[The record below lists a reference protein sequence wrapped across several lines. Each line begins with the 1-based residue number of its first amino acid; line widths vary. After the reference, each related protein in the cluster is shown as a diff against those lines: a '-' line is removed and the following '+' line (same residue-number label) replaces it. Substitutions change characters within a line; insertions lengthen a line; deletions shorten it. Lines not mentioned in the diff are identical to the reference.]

1 MSTHPPGAPEPMDER
16 VNPCAHREDPGPR
29 LLYAVRHGQS
39 TVNAGIRPATPAEA
53 DDMAIE
59 LTELGA
65 RQAVALGRW
74 LAALPPEHRPEIVL
88 CSPYRRAVTTWQ
100 LAEAELRDAGVPAP
114 CRVTV
119 PALHDR
125 FRGTLSHIPA
135 DEVQQ
140 RYPEQYAAERAD
152 PLGYRPPDGESF
164 HDVAARLTGVVERI
178 AADTRHRR
186 TLVVA
191 HDAVILLLRR
201 LLEHLDDAGTLA
213 VAAAGLAGNAS
224 VTAWAQHE
232 DGYRL
237 LYYDRRDHLP
247 RT

>member
-1 MSTHPPGAPEPMDER
+1 MSTLPPGHPVVPAQ
-16 VNPCAHREDPGPR
+16 PCPHHDGATPR
-29 LLYAVRHGQS
+29 LLYAARHGQS

-74 LAALPPEHRPEIVL
+74 FAALPPEQLPDSVL
-88 CSPYRRAVTTWQ
+88 CSPYRRAAATWQ
-100 LAEAELRDAGVPAP
+100 LAEAELRAAGVTVP
-114 CRVTV
+114 CRVTE
-119 PALHDR
+119 PNLYDR
-125 FRGTLSHIPA
+125 FRGALSHIPA
-135 DEVQQ
+135 DEVRQ

-152 PLGYRPPDGESF
+152 PLGYRPPGGESF
-164 HDVAARLTGVVERI
+164 LDVADRLAGVVDRI
-178 AADTRHRR
+178 VADTRHRR
-186 TLVVA
+186 VLIVA

-201 LLEHLDDAGTLA
+201 LLEHLDDTATLA

-224 VTAWAQHE
+224 VTAWAQ
-232 DGYRL
+232 DADDYDYRL

-247 RT
+247 DR